1 MQRVGKVEIYAL
13 QGGKSREIQ
22 PRFAKAHLVM
32 LSGQACEVVKSRRG
46 YEATARTRLGRGEAA
61 RLRRGCEALRPRQGC
76 EALMRLR
83 GRNNETDFIDITWLF
98 KIELVLQYLI

>member
-1 MQRVGKVEIYAL
+1 MTKAATMLRVCDR
-13 QGGKSREIQ
+13 GGNED
-22 PRFAKAHLVM
+22 
-32 LSGQACEVVKSRRG
+32 
-46 YEATARTRLGRGEAA
+46 ARS
-61 RLRRGCEALRPRQGC
+61 RRGCEAARLQGRGEAVRPRQGC